1 MKTALS
7 IPWLPSIGGRIVKR
21 MGDGYLVEF
30 NSVVDAV
37 ECALAWQGHTPT
49 EGDRQLKFRIGVH
62 LGDIIAEGEDIYG
75 EGVNI
80 AARLEGLS
88 EPGCIALSDDAF
100 RQVRDHVKAEFH
112 DLGEHEVKNIPHP
125 LRVWEWRCPTA
136 VPRRLQ
142 NVKLPPLQS
151 PSIVIMPF
159 RNLTGDPEMEYLADG
174 FRMDI
179 QNDAGQGFGL
189 VLNRIGECLRFSRSI
204 PARRRLRARRQICL
218 TRKHP
223 SCRAKST
230 RNR

>member
-100 RQVRDHVKAEFH
+100 RQVRDRVKAEFH
-112 DLGEHEVKNIPHP
+112 DLGEHEAKNIPHP
-125 LRVWEWRCPTA
+125 LRIWEWRYPTA

-142 NVKLPPLQS
+142 NIKLPPLQS

-179 QNDAGQGFGL
+179 QNALVKVSGL
-189 VLNRIGECLRFSRSI
+189 FIIASGRSEEHTSELQSQSNLVC
-204 PARRRLRARRQICL
+204 RLL
-218 TRKHP
+218 LEK
-223 SCRAKST
+223 KK
-230 RNR
+230 